1 MNNNSVN
8 NGNVNMGTNKNPSG
22 TTFVSS
28 QSVSASGVVTKE
40 KIRYYRHQTKT
51 KSNEKTKIA
60 RCVCRI
66 NMWIC
71 SSYRHSVADAR
82 HARSSQSN

>member
-1 MNNNSVN
+1 MN

-40 KIRYYRHQTKT
+40 KIR
-51 KSNEKTKIA
+51 
-60 RCVCRI
+60 
-66 NMWIC
+66 
-71 SSYRHSVADAR
+71 
-82 HARSSQSN
+82 